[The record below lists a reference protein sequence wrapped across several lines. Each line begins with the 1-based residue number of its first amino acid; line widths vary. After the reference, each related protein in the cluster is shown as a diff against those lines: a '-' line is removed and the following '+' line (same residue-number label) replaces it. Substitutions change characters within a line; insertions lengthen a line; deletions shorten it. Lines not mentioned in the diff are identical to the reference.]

1 METQIHQSLA
11 VVGMDI
17 EGGLD
22 TFAHHVYHGHGHTLE
37 PPVLSKHSHF
47 ALEPVFGALSDA
59 GLCER
64 PQAIAVL
71 LTVDVGQISI
81 APEIRSSFM
90 AEYFSR
96 YGHAADPICTVTEET
111 SAFKTLPTARKL
123 LMDGQVEAVVLGEG
137 RGVGAAYGNAAVVLK
152 TQAAALRDQD
162 RIYAVIEAMALV
174 PQRTGGETE
183 DAAVVACLQSLMS
196 ADLMPEAIDYLAV
209 ISPEVDGKEGVGLAQ
224 IFQGISPD
232 FPLHCALGG
241 WRHNH
246 LNPGMSSL
254 IQIALAIYYR
264 FLPAS
269 PAWPDPEQLAHWQGG
284 GFYAL
289 PESRPW
295 LTRNDRPRRAGLQ
308 AMEAGTALHLILAE
322 APGTLPNISPLL
334 SRMPLQLLL
343 ISGQDAGEI
352 EARLVAVQSELE
364 TVEDLRAMAQEY
376 FIAYAKKPSSPYV
389 LALVGR
395 NRNEMLR
402 EIKRALKGIPEARAG
417 NRDWKTPHGSYF
429 ASTPLGSQAGIA
441 FVYPGAFN
449 SYQGLGRDL
458 LPLFPGCHRSLER
471 MTEDPSLFLR
481 EVQLYPRSMER
492 FSLRQ
497 LEAFETQLAEDP
509 VAMIE
514 SGVCFAVLHTAIL
527 RDYFHVE
534 PQTAFGYS
542 LGETSMFY
550 ALGAWQKWDSYAT
563 LRTSPL
569 FRTGLSGPMHVLA
582 AFWGNGTTEVHW
594 ETYVLMSPP
603 EKVYERIKGE
613 DRVFLTHVNTPEEVV
628 IAGEEEACRRVIA
641 DLGCDCFRAP
651 TSHVLHCPAMASVYP
666 ELLRLSDQPVYP
678 VPGVAF
684 YCGASGYAP
693 VALTRAAVSPAVAS
707 GICQP
712 VDFRRLVERTY
723 AQGARIFVE
732 LGPAS
737 TCSRWIS
744 ETLGERAH
752 LAVSIN
758 KRGTDDH
765 TGLVQLLARLVSH
778 RVTLDLSPLFGVPIS
793 PVQTP
798 VSNPFLHP
806 RMKQASLLGE
816 LHSSHLQ
823 ARQEGLQQ
831 IAALVQWQIELAR
844 RQVALSSSPLR

>member
-1 METQIHQSLA
+1 MKTQIPQSLA
-11 VVGMDI
+11 IVGMDI

-22 TFAHHVYHGHGHTLE
+22 AFAHEIYHGNVQTLGS
-37 PPVLSKHSHF
+37 PMISKHSH
-47 ALEPVFGALSDA
+47 LTLDTVFGALGDA
-59 GLCER
+59 GLCEH
-64 PQAIAVL
+64 PQAIAFL
-71 LTVDVGQISI
+71 LTVDINQILI
-81 APEIRSSFM
+81 EPEIRTSFIT
-90 AEYFSR
+90 EYFSR
-96 YGHAADPICTVTEET
+96 CGRSVAPICTVTEET
-111 SAFKTLPTARKL
+111 TVFKALDVARQL
-123 LMDGQVEAVVLGEG
+123 LVDEQVEAVVIGDA
-137 RGVGAAYGNAAVVLK
+137 RGASTTAVNAAVVLK
-152 TQAAALRDQD
+152 THARALRDQD
-162 RIYAVIEAMALV
+162 RIYAVIESIALV
-174 PQRTGGETE
+174 PQQTGGEPE
-183 DAAVVACLQSLMS
+183 DAAVVACLQALMS
-196 ADLMPEAIDYLAV
+196 ADLMPESIDYLTV
-209 ISPEVDGKEGVGLAQ
+209 ISPEIGGKEGVGLAQ
-224 IFQGISPD
+224 IYRGASPD

-241 WRHNH
+241 WQHNH
-246 LNPGMSSL
+246 LNAGIGSL

-269 PAWPDPEQLAHWQGG
+269 SGWPEQEQLAHWQDG

-289 PESRPW
+289 PDSRPW

-308 AMEAGTALHLILAE
+308 VMVGGIALHLILAE
-322 APGTLPNISPLL
+322 ASGIPPQVSPLL

-352 EARLVAVQSELE
+352 EARLQAIQSELE
-364 TVEDLRAMAQEY
+364 TVEDLAAMAQEY
-376 FIAYAKKPSSPYV
+376 YIAFSKQPSSPHV

-402 EIKRALKGIPEARAG
+402 EIQRAIKGIPDARAD

-429 ASTPLGSQAGIA
+429 TPTPLGSQAGIA

-471 MTEDPSLFLR
+471 MTEDPGLFLR
-481 EVQLYPRSMER
+481 EVQLYPRTLENLSR
-492 FSLRQ
+492 RQ
-497 LEAFETQLAEDP
+497 LEAFEAQLAEDP

-527 RDYFHVE
+527 RDYFQVK

-550 ALGAWQKWDSYAT
+550 ALGAWQKWDSYAA

-582 AFWGNGTTEVHW
+582 SFWGNNTAEVRW
-594 ETYVLMSPP
+594 ETYVLMASP
-603 EKVYERIKGE
+603 EQVYERIKAE
-613 DRVFLTHVNTPEEVV
+613 KRAFLTHINTPEEVV

-651 TSHVLHCPAMASVYP
+651 TSHVLHCPAMVSVYP
-666 ELLRLSDQPVYP
+666 ELLRLGDQPIHP

-693 VALTRAAVSPAVAS
+693 VALTSEAVGSAVAG

-712 VDFRRLVERTY
+712 VDFRHLVEQTY
-723 AQGARIFVE
+723 AKGSRIFVE

-765 TGLVQLLARLVSH
+765 TSLVQLLARLVSH
-778 RVTLDLSPLFGVPIS
+778 RVALDLSPLFGIPLS
-793 PVQTP
+793 PVQMP

-816 LHSSHLQ
+816 LHGSHLR

-831 IAALVQWQIELAR
+831 IAALVQLQIELAR
-844 RQVALSSSPLR
+844 QQVALSSSPMR